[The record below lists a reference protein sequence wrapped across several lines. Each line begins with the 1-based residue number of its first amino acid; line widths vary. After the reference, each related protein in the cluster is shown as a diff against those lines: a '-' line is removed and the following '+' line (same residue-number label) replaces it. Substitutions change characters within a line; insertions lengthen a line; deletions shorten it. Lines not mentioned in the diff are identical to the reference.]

1 MSSRIL
7 AICCA
12 VAATAFSTFVS
23 QAGVDVALQTVT
35 SVSGSPLYVTHA
47 PGDETDRL
55 YVVIRT
61 GRIDIIE
68 DGAVRATPFL
78 TIPGVSTFFEG
89 GFLGLA
95 FHPQYETN
103 GKFYVYYTEDSGT
116 FRSVIAEYT
125 RSAGDPFVAD
135 ASSERRL
142 LMLQQNAG
150 NHNGGW
156 IGFSPVDNFLYINFG
171 DDANSSNGQNTSTLK
186 GKVLRIDVNGD
197 DFPADA
203 NRNYAI
209 PAGNPFVG
217 ITGEDEI
224 WAYGLRN
231 PYRASFD
238 RATGDLFV
246 ADVGAGSFEEVDHLP
261 AGQGGINLGWSCREG
276 ANCRTSSCC
285 NDPGLTDPIYDYS
298 HSFGCSITGGNI
310 YRGCAIPDLD
320 GTYFFGDFCR
330 NFVYSFEFD
339 GANVTNPTQPATTLN
354 IGQSVAGFG
363 EDSFGEI
370 YVCGFNGRIS
380 KIVSTV
386 APADKNNNGIPDTCE
401 ATLCLG
407 DCDKSGAVDFNDLVS
422 MLFVFGQDTG
432 DACDADESGTVDF
445 NDLVSALFVFGPC
458 E

>member
-1 MSSRIL
+1 VLFRSYYIALDARK
-7 AICCA
+7 
-12 VAATAFSTFVS
+12 ST
-23 QAGVDVALQTVT
+23 G
-35 SVSGSPLYVTHA
+35 YIKN
-47 PGDETDRL
+47 E
-55 YVVIRT
+55 
-61 GRIDIIE
+61 
-68 DGAVRATPFL
+68 
-78 TIPGVSTFFEG
+78 EG
-89 GFLGLA
+89 MLGMA
-95 FHPQYETN
+95 FHPNMKEN
-103 GKFYVYYTEDSGT
+103 GEVYLHYTGKKGLKNVLSR
-116 FRSVIAEYT
+116 FKMNKARSVIIPKSEQIIWT
-125 RSAGDPFVAD
+125 LKQPFW
-135 ASSERRL
+135 
-142 LMLQQNAG
+142 
-150 NHNGGW
+150 NHNGGD
-156 IGFSPVDNFLYINFG
+156 IVFGPDGYLYIALG
-171 DDANSSNGQNTSTLK
+171 DGGARDDPHNSGQNKNTWLAK
-186 GKVLRIDVNGD
+186 ILRIDVNGD